1 MTQLSICGLYK
12 LQTLYSGDQAGVF
25 VEHRTLKVC
34 YLCAQQYIFIYIY
47 IYINMSCKCETRSG
61 ERVAEPSRKVRWRR
75 RTECVE
81 DPLILSLNNSAP
93 APTSPLHLLHQTNS
107 RSSSGLMSTYTC
119 RSTSRVC
126 RWQRGATSIYCIISC
141 LLSCIKHCWN
151 LITQTAE

>member
-1 MTQLSICGLYK
+1 MKPGAC
-12 LQTLYSGDQAGVF
+12 
-25 VEHRTLKVC
+25 
-34 YLCAQQYIFIYIY
+34 
-47 IYINMSCKCETRSG
+47 

-151 LITQTAE
+151 LITQTAEWGRRDVISGSRSETLPSACRSLNCLFWVKCDVKVTTSLFITSEWDPETRLH